1 MNETRTVL
9 QFESTDRAEQTG
21 NVARHLLNSV
31 EVARY
36 CGVPRE
42 EVLGWIDS
50 GKLKAAYYPVD
61 RYRIDVGDLMAFLH
75 KFKVAI

>member
-1 MNETRTVL
+1 MNQTNTVL
-9 QFESTDRAEQTG
+9 PFRSTVRSPEKG
-21 NVARHLLNSV
+21 NVARHLLNSS

-50 GKLKAAYYPVD
+50 GKLKATHFPID
-61 RYRIDVGDLMAFLH
+61 RYRIEVGDLIAFLH
-75 KFKVAI
+75 KFEVAI

>member
-1 MNETRTVL
+1 MSAVL
-9 QFESTDRAEQTG
+9 IESKLRSDRNG

-50 GKLKAAYYPVD
+50 GKLKASYFPVD
-61 RYRIDVGDLMAFLH
+61 RYRIRVGDLLAFLH